1 MDENRCGV
9 FGVGSHLVAI
19 HASVLQEMFVL
30 PEVRRPPGCA
40 PHQRGLVDL
49 RGTVLPAFDLRVSLG
64 LESAQAEMEALV
76 ELLRQREQDHRAW
89 LDELGRSVAERR
101 PFGLATDPRKC
112 RFGQWYYA
120 YRTDDPVL
128 RGELVR
134 FEEPHV
140 QIHALALEVEKL
152 KGSGRFE
159 DAQRR
164 IEEARRGILVELIER
179 FTRLRSSVRE
189 QHKEIG
195 VCARVDGRAAVFI
208 VDRAEAVAEIE
219 PFAREDDPVAAGA
232 LQAGFVRSLARWKG
246 ARQPVL
252 LLDLALLDARA
263 GESQGRPAA

>member
-1 MDENRCGV
+1 MEENRCGV

-76 ELLRQREQDHRAW
+76 ELLRQREQDHRNW

-112 RFGQWYYA
+112 RFGQWYYSF
-120 YRTDDPVL
+120 RTEDPVL

-134 FEEPHV
+134 FEEPHA

-152 KGSGRFE
+152 KASGGFE
-159 DAQRR
+159 EAQRQ
-164 IEEARRGILVELIER
+164 VEGTRHGLLSELLER
-179 FTRLRSSVRE
+179 FARLRDTVRE

-195 VCARVDGRAAVFI
+195 VCARLDGRAAVFI
-208 VDRAEAVAEIE
+208 VDRAEAVAELE
-219 PFAREDDPVAAGA
+219 PFPREDDPVAAGV

-246 ARQPVL
+246 AKQPVL
-252 LLDLALLDARA
+252 VLDLARLDARA
-263 GESQGRPAA
+263 QARGRPAA